1 MSSLKQLL
9 QEEGKGN
16 MSFDTDANDV
26 IETEFYG
33 IERQNNRRVVMLDLR
48 LKGGIFFSL
57 NYSYIIKT
65 KFDPSEMLEIFGADV
80 HIAIRGRNLHE
91 LYNQL
96 NRHKV
101 VYIQESLS
109 GNDLSAENEM
119 FVREITV
126 SETS

>member
-9 QEEGKGN
+9 QEESKGN
-16 MSFDTDANDV
+16 MSFDANENDV
-26 IETEFYG
+26 IETEFFG

-57 NYSYIIKT
+57 NYSYIIKM

-101 VYIQESLS
+101 VYIQESIS
-109 GNDLSAENEM
+109 GNDLTPENDL
-119 FVREITV
+119 FVKEISV
-126 SETS
+126 SESS

>member
-9 QEEGKGN
+9 QEESKGS
-16 MSFDTDANDV
+16 MSFDANENDV

-33 IERQNNRRVVMLDLR
+33 IERQNNRHVVMLDLR

-57 NYSYIIKT
+57 NYSYIIKM

-126 SETS
+126 NEAS

>member
-9 QEEGKGN
+9 QEESKGN
-16 MSFDTDANDV
+16 MSFDANENDV
-26 IETEFYG
+26 IETEFFG

-57 NYSYIIKT
+57 NYSYIIKM

-101 VYIQESLS
+101 VYIQESIS
-109 GNDLSAENEM
+109 GNDLTPENDL
-119 FVREITV
+119 FVKEISV
-126 SETS
+126 SEAS

>member
-16 MSFDTDANDV
+16 MSFDANENDV
-26 IETEFYG
+26 IETEFFG

-57 NYSYIIKT
+57 NYSYIIKM

-126 SETS
+126 SEAS

>member
-9 QEEGKGN
+9 QEESKGS
-16 MSFDTDANDV
+16 MSFDANENDV

-57 NYSYIIKT
+57 NYSYIIKM
-65 KFDPSEMLEIFGADV
+65 KFDPSELLEIFGADV
-80 HIAIRGRNLHE
+80 HITIRGRNLYE

-119 FVREITV
+119 FVRDITV
-126 SETS
+126 TEAT

>member
-1 MSSLKQLL
+1 MSSLKELL
-9 QEEGKGN
+9 QKDNRGN
-16 MSFDTDANDV
+16 MNIDANENDV
-26 IETEFYG
+26 IETEFFG

-57 NYSYIIKT
+57 NYSYIIKM

-109 GNDLSAENEM
+109 GNDLSNENEL

-126 SETS
+126 SEAS

>member
-9 QEEGKGN
+9 QEESKGK
-16 MSFDTDANDV
+16 MSFDDNENDV

-33 IERQNNRRVVMLDLR
+33 IERQSNRRVIMLDLR
-48 LKGGIFFSL
+48 LRGGIFFSL
-57 NYSYIIKT
+57 NYSYIIKM
-65 KFDPSEMLEIFGADV
+65 KFDPSQMLEIFGADV

-91 LYNQL
+91 LYNHL

-109 GNDLSAENEM
+109 GNDLMPESEM

-126 SETS
+126 SEAT